1 VTPLIIWII
10 ISVTAL
16 VIDIATSAF
25 LFLWFTIGGIAAIIA
40 LIFGSNIAVQVIT
53 FIAVSAV
60 SMALGYPLIRSTL
73 KGTIKKTSTMEES
86 YIGREITVDEDLVQ
100 TARAKID
107 GIYWTIKNI
116 GEPVKKGDKVKIT
129 GLEGNKLVVK
139 KEKLEKKEEE
149 K

>member
-1 VTPLIIWII
+1 VVPLVIWII
-10 ISVTAL
+10 ISAAAL

-25 LFLWFTIGGIAAIIA
+25 LFMWFTVGGIAAIMA
-40 LIFGSNIAVQVIT
+40 LIFDANIAVQVII

-60 SMALGYPLIRSTL
+60 SMALGYPLVKKTL
-73 KGTIKKTSTMEES
+73 KTTVKKTPTMEES
-86 YIGREITVDEDLVQ
+86 YIGRELTVDEDLVE
-100 TARAKID
+100 TARVKIN

-129 GLEGNKLVVK
+129 GLEGNKLVVM
-139 KEKLEKKEEE
+139 KEKTEKKEEE